1 MYAESILIMLIEEN
15 MIDAVK
21 LEEIKKR
28 LIQVYSPLEIYIFGS
43 YAWGTPDEESDLDL
57 LVVVENIDDEMQR
70 HRALVNGH
78 RVLADLR
85 FSKDILLFTKQEF
98 DVKAAQTTTLIN
110 KIKKQ
115 GKQIYAKS

>member
-1 MYAESILIMLIEEN
+1 MIQLTEVT
-15 MIDAVK
+15 MIDATK
-21 LEEIKKR
+21 MEEIKRR
-28 LIQVYSPLEIYIFGS
+28 LVQVYNPLEIYIFGS
-43 YAWGTPDEESDLDL
+43 YSWGHPDEESDLDL
-57 LVVVENIDDEMQR
+57 LVVVDSIGNEIER

-98 DVKAAQTTTLIN
+98 DTKAAQITTLIN

-115 GKQIYAKS
+115 GKQIYARA